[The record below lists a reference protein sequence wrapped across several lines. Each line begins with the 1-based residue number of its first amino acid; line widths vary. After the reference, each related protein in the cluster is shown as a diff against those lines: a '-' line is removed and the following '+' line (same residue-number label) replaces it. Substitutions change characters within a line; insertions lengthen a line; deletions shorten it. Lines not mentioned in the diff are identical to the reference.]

1 MRLVLVPRGMSD
13 MHSQATLEY
22 MIAGVDMIL
31 CLSASGRPNRS
42 ELDKPLHPCYECGRV
57 TSVTVAPLL
66 SNALSAEGTL
76 K

>member
-31 CLSASGRPNRS
+31 CYQHLGAPTVPSLTSLSIRAMYVVVS
-42 ELDKPLHPCYECGRV
+42 LV
-57 TSVTVAPLL
+57 
-66 SNALSAEGTL
+66 
-76 K
+76 

>member
-1 MRLVLVPRGMSD
+1 MRLVLVSRGMSD

-31 CLSASGRPNRS
+31 CLSAFGRPNRS
-42 ELDKPLHPCYECGRV
+42 ELDKPLHPCYKGGV

-66 SNALSAEGTL
+66 SSAICPEGNL